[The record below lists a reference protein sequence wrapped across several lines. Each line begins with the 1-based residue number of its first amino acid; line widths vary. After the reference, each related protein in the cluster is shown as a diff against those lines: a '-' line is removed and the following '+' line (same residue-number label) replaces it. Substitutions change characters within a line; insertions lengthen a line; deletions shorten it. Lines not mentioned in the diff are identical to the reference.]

1 MTNDF
6 FYENDV
12 SVTRTAVKAL
22 RWLVIVFPLLIILSA
37 VGLFQSKMTDLI
49 PITIAGVIVTM
60 GPSLLQKCN
69 APVGFMKYACAL
81 SLGLIVSLMASN
93 ATIGIYMTYALAMVF
108 SIFYYDKKFTLK
120 ISVISY
126 VMLVIS
132 LYFRS
137 LGVQQVE
144 FDSSFT
150 WFVSRSAGFLL
161 EAIVMSMICVRIAD
175 VSHKMLLRFAD
186 TKQVAD
192 MVEKCNSASK
202 ELGGVVEQL
211 DECIRAFGDSN
222 QIISEAAQVTQ
233 QDCSSSLEFVN
244 SVCRSMEEMNGTIS
258 EIGDKAGKMLEISEK
273 TTERM
278 GDYIR
283 LMDETAGEMKEIER
297 SAMTTEKSIES
308 LQSGMHEI
316 SEFASTIANITSQ
329 TNLLAL
335 NASIEA
341 ARAGEMGKGFSVVA
355 EEVRVLADNSKQA
368 SDAISGILQKIYGL
382 LHEVETSNH
391 ENLSNIAKGIEQ
403 LGKVSKEAGELGT
416 LQLSSKDMA
425 KEVSASSAE
434 TEEFSGKVLSM
445 ADQMQQHVQS
455 SLQQADQITE
465 KTKDQKKAVEDVT
478 ASFTRVGMV
487 SKRLMEISQ
496 S

>member
-37 VGLFQSKMTDLI
+37 AGLFQSKVSDLI
-49 PITIAGVIVTM
+49 PITIVGIIVTM
-60 GPSLLQKCN
+60 GPTVLQKCN
-69 APVGFMKYACAL
+69 VSVGFMKYACAL
-81 SLGLIVSLMASN
+81 ALGLIVSLMASN

-108 SIFYYDKKFTLK
+108 SIFYYDKRFTLR

-144 FDSSFT
+144 FESSFT

-161 EAIVMSMICVRIAD
+161 EAIVMSIICVKIAD

-192 MVEKCNSASK
+192 MVEKCNDASK
-202 ELGGVVEQL
+202 ELGDVVEQL

-222 QIISEAAQVTQ
+222 RVISEAAQVTW

-244 SVCRSMEEMNGTIS
+244 SVCRSMNEMNSTINA
-258 EIGDKAGKMLEISEK
+258 IGDKAGRMLEISEE

-278 GDYIR
+278 NDYIR
-283 LMDETAGEMKEIER
+283 LMDETADDMKEIES
-297 SAMTTEKSIES
+297 SARTTEKSIES
-308 LQSGMHEI
+308 LQSGMNEI
-316 SEFASTIANITSQ
+316 SEFASTIARITSQ

-355 EEVRVLADNSKQA
+355 EEVRVLADNSKHA

-382 LHEVETSNH
+382 LQEVEASNH
-391 ENLSNIAKGIEQ
+391 DNLSNIAKGIEQ
-403 LGKVSKEAGELGT
+403 LEKVSRQAGELGS

-434 TEEFSGKVLSM
+434 TGEFSGKVLSM

-465 KTKDQKKAVEDVT
+465 KTKDQKQAVENVT
-478 ASFTRVGMV
+478 VSFTKVGRV
-487 SKRLMEISQ
+487 SKSLMEISQ

>member
-1 MTNDF
+1 MP
-6 FYENDV
+6 
-12 SVTRTAVKAL
+12 RL
-22 RWLVIVFPLLIILSA
+22 
-37 VGLFQSKMTDLI
+37 
-49 PITIAGVIVTM
+49 
-60 GPSLLQKCN
+60 
-69 APVGFMKYACAL
+69 
-81 SLGLIVSLMASN
+81 
-93 ATIGIYMTYALAMVF
+93 
-108 SIFYYDKKFTLK
+108 
-120 ISVISY
+120 
-126 VMLVIS
+126 
-132 LYFRS
+132 
-137 LGVQQVE
+137 E

-175 VSHKMLLRFAD
+175 ASHKMLLRFAD

-222 QIISEAAQVTQ
+222 QMISEAAQVTQ

-244 SVCRSMEEMNGTIS
+244 SVCRSMEEMNGTIN

-283 LMDETAGEMKEIER
+283 LMDETAGEMKGIER

-316 SEFASTIANITSQ
+316 SQFASTIANITSQ

-403 LGKVSKEAGELGT
+403 LGKVSREAGELGT

-487 SKRLMEISQ
+487 SKSLMEISQ

>member
-1 MTNDF
+1 
-6 FYENDV
+6 
-12 SVTRTAVKAL
+12 
-22 RWLVIVFPLLIILSA
+22 
-37 VGLFQSKMTDLI
+37 
-49 PITIAGVIVTM
+49 
-60 GPSLLQKCN
+60 
-69 APVGFMKYACAL
+69 
-81 SLGLIVSLMASN
+81 
-93 ATIGIYMTYALAMVF
+93 MTYALAMVF

-297 SAMTTEKSIES
+297 SAMITEKSIES

-487 SKRLMEISQ
+487 SKSLMEISQ